1 MRQFII
7 DQGIE
12 VRREVTCPMPDRD
25 SILRNS
31 TLLDKEGITKY
42 KSLTGKL
49 SWFAISL
56 RYDIAHAVTRL
67 QQFNDKPTVST
78 MDAAIR
84 IASYL
89 SCTDTFKLG
98 GPSVYGNDMSYY
110 CDSDHAGDSKLT
122 LRSHTGMIA
131 FLNNIPIPVSYTH
144 LTLPTIL
151 LV

>member
-1 MRQFII
+1 MQLKTIVYLITPESPIKHIGYSVTMATDNKGINSYWLDQTDDVRQFII

-25 SILRNS
+25 SILRNG

-78 MDAAIR
+78 MDAASQR
-84 IASYL
+84 RMQQ
-89 SCTDTFKLG
+89 LG
-98 GPSVYGNDMSYY
+98 
-110 CDSDHAGDSKLT
+110 T
-122 LRSHTGMIA
+122 RE
-131 FLNNIPIPVSYTH
+131 
-144 LTLPTIL
+144 
-151 LV
+151 